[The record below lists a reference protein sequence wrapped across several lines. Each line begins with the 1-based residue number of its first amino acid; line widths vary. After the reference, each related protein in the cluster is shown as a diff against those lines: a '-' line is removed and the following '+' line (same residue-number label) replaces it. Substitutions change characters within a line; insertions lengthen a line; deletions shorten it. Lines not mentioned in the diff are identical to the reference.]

1 MKYCRLIGDAARA
14 HGGLV
19 FVNDIGWIH
28 EDGVGN
34 RGAWWNPLEDDGDA
48 LRLAAKLEID
58 VYFRVIGGLSVEALA
73 PGCIPH
79 REAFSEGGSAKAARI
94 AIVNAAA
101 KIGAG
106 AK

>member
-1 MKYCRLIGDAARA
+1 M
-14 HGGLV
+14 

-48 LRLAAKLEID
+48 LRLAAKLGID
-58 VYFRVIGGLSVEALA
+58 VYFRVIGGPSVEALA
-73 PGCIPH
+73 PGCMPH
-79 REAFSEGGSAKAARI
+79 REAFGEGGSARAVRI

-101 KIGAG
+101 KIGASI
-106 AK
+106 K